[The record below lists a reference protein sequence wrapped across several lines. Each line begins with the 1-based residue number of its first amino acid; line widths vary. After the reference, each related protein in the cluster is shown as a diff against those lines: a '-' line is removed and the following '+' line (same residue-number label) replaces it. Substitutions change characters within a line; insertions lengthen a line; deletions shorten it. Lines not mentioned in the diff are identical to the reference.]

1 MSGQLLE
8 SKLHMPTPRRDLIS
22 RARLTERLER
32 GVESRLTLVSAPA
45 GFGKTTLLATWLGA
59 GAARPGDPRSV
70 AWLSLDQD
78 DDESGRFWTALIA
91 ALGAITTGF
100 ASGVAAMLRGPQ
112 PPPVRMVLTD
122 LLNELAAVD
131 HDVVVVLD
139 DYHLIESLEIR
150 QDVAFLVDRLPPRI
164 HLVLAARADPA
175 MPLAR
180 LRARGELTEIR
191 AADLRFTTD
200 EVSAYL
206 SQAMGRAMPP
216 ELVAALAERTEGWIA
231 ALQLAALSMQGR
243 EDVGGFVR
251 AFSGNDR
258 FVVDYLV
265 EEVLQSLPE
274 AVAGFLLETSV
285 LRWMTGPLCDAVT
298 GRGGGRAMLE
308 RLERENLFLIPLDDD
323 RRSYRYHHLFA
334 DLLQARL
341 LDERPE
347 RARGLHLRASGWY
360 AGHGDLDAAVHHAL
374 AAGDPDRAA
383 ELIEPAVPALRR
395 ERGEATIRTW
405 LERLPVEVM
414 RARPVLSVGYA
425 GALLAVGQ
433 VDRVESLLRDA
444 ERCLPSPPMAGT
456 GSEAR
461 PDPFVVVDREEFDR
475 LPAAIAVYRAGLA
488 LMLGDSAETVAQA
501 RRALRLVHPD
511 DHVRRGA
518 AAALL
523 GLAAWGDGDLEAAYD
538 AYVQCSASLL
548 QAGYLAD
555 VLGCA
560 TTLADIR
567 ITQGRLREAMQVYD
581 RALRLAADRNA
592 TRSRGVPDLHVGM
605 SAIHAERGDLRAAKE
620 ELGRARE
627 VGEVAGMPRYR
638 YRYRVAEALVREIE
652 GDVDGA
658 LALLDEAERDYVADF
673 APDVRPVQAVRA
685 RLLLRLGR
693 VDDALD
699 WAHRAGIS
707 ATDGLDYMHEYDH
720 VTFARCLL
728 AQHRR
733 AAAPA
738 DAAKD
743 LLKRLLAAAESGGR
757 TGTVI
762 EVLVLLAVAGRS
774 SRDQA
779 EATLALDRALKLA
792 EPEGYFQVFA
802 DEAES
807 LEVLL
812 RAAAH
817 RGTSERTV
825 RRLLS
830 RVAGAARTPLRSGS
844 SEPVEQLSGRE
855 RDVLR
860 LLKTDLSGPE
870 IAREL
875 VVSINTVRT
884 HTKNIYAKLGVS
896 NRRAAVIRAAEVERV
911 ERGEVAERH
920 SF

>member
-8 SKLHMPTPRRDLIS
+8 SKLRLPTPHPDLVP
-22 RARLTERLER
+22 RARLTQRLDR
-32 GVESRLTLVSAPA
+32 GIESTLTLVSAPA
-45 GFGKTTLLATWLGA
+45 GFGKTTLLAAWLRA
-59 GAARPGDPRSV
+59 GAARPDDPRSV
-70 AWLSLDQD
+70 VWLSLDHD
-78 DDESGRFWTALIA
+78 DDEPGRFWTALIT
-91 ALGAITTGF
+91 ALGAITAGF
-100 ASGVAAMLRGPQ
+100 ASGVVELLRGPQ
-112 PPPVRMVLTD
+112 PPPVRVALTD
-122 LLNELAAVD
+122 LLNDLGTVD
-131 HDVVVVLD
+131 HDVVLVLD
-139 DYHLIESLEIR
+139 DYHVIESLEIR
-150 QDVAFLVDRLPPRI
+150 QDVAFLVDHLPPRI

-180 LRARGELTEIR
+180 LRVRGQLTEIR
-191 AADLRFTTD
+191 GADLRFTTD

-206 SQAMGRAMPP
+206 SQAMGRTMPP
-216 ELVAALAERTEGWIA
+216 ELVAALTGRTEGWIA

-243 EDVGGFVR
+243 EDIDGFVR
-251 AFSGNDR
+251 DFSGNDR

-265 EEVLQSLPE
+265 EEVLQTLPE
-274 AVAGFLLETSV
+274 AVEAFLLETSV
-285 LRWMTGPLCDAVT
+285 LRWMTGPLCDSVT
-298 GRGGGRAMLE
+298 ERGGGRAMLE
-308 RLERENLFLIPLDDD
+308 RLERGNLFLVPLDDD

-341 LDERPE
+341 LDERPD
-347 RARGLHLRASGWY
+347 RVRGLHLRASEWY
-360 AGHGDLDAAVHHAL
+360 ARHDDLGSAVHHAL
-374 AAGDPDRAA
+374 AANDPDRAA

-395 ERGEATIRTW
+395 ERREATLRTW
-405 LERLPVEVM
+405 LERLPVEVI

-425 GALLAVGQ
+425 GALIAVGQ
-433 VDRVESLLRDA
+433 VDGVESLLRDA
-444 ERCLPSPPMAGT
+444 ERCLDSPPTAGT
-456 GSEAR
+456 RPEAR

-488 LMLGDSAETVAQA
+488 LTLGDSARTVAEA
-501 RRALRLVHPD
+501 RRALELVHPD

-523 GLAAWGDGDLEAAYD
+523 GLAAWGAGDLEAAYD

-548 QAGYLAD
+548 QAGYVAD

-567 ITQGRLREAMQVYD
+567 VTQGRLREAMHVYE
-581 RALRLAADRNA
+581 RALQLAADRNA
-592 TRSRGVPDLHVGM
+592 PLSRGVPDLHVGM
-605 SAIHAERGDLRAAKE
+605 SAIHAERGDLQAAKE
-620 ELGRARE
+620 ELRRARE

-638 YRYRVAEALVREIE
+638 YRYRVAEALIRETE
-652 GDVDGA
+652 GDVDKA
-658 LALLDEAERDYVADF
+658 LALLDEAEREYVADF
-673 APDVRPVQAVRA
+673 APDVRPVAAVRA

-693 VDDALD
+693 VDDALE
-699 WAHRAGIS
+699 WARRAGIS
-707 ATDGLDYMHEYDH
+707 ATDDLDYVHEYDH

-728 AQHRR
+728 AQERR
-733 AAAPA
+733 AAAPS
-738 DAAKD
+738 DAAMD

-774 SRDQA
+774 SRDPA
-779 EATLALDRALKLA
+779 EARLALDRALTLA
-792 EPEGYFQVFA
+792 EQEGYFRVLA
-802 DEAES
+802 DEAAS

-817 RGTSERTV
+817 RGTATRTV

-830 RVAGAARTPLRSGS
+830 RIAGAVETPLRDGS
-844 SEPVEQLSGRE
+844 NQPVEPLSERE

-875 VVSINTVRT
+875 VVS
-884 HTKNIYAKLGVS
+884 
-896 NRRAAVIRAAEVERV
+896 
-911 ERGEVAERH
+911 
-920 SF
+920 